1 MFFHKDKKNIQ
12 HKELRILKIDLI
24 NYFIC
29 LNKAQAKYYK
39 EECEKFGYD
48 ILSIDKASQNNK
60 QSFDISLEE
69 DEDNFSNHDF
79 MEEKKKKEKKKLEVE
94 RNHNHHNNS
103 NKNHKY
109 TSIEENKKL
118 KILYNKYK
126 KTDEFRKNNK
136 ISSKDLF
143 KALKPLY
150 NKIDSKKDKNN
161 ISEEFEIINEINEI
175 NNCLKEIK
183 RRIENLSL
191 TQIIEINNKFGTNN
205 EDGKINI
212 ELNKLSQEQ
221 LKILK
226 NIIEEYEKINA
237 FDLNFI
243 NYKEEMINR
252 PSDDVQVNIINN
264 IDIHL
269 SNDISDISD
278 SDDDDES
285 SLSNESQNNKKTYNF
300 MGIDNEQN
308 LNNDFK
314 NENKLDGNNNLNHDK
329 NFDNDN
335 L

>member
-1 MFFHKDKKNIQ
+1 MFFHKDEKNIQ

-48 ILSIDKASQNNK
+48 ILTIDKASQNIK

-69 DEDNFSNHDF
+69 DEDNFSNHYF
-79 MEEKKKKEKKKLEVE
+79 MEEKKKKEKKKSEVE
-94 RNHNHHNNS
+94 RNYNNHNNC

-109 TSIEENKKL
+109 ISIEENKKL
-118 KILYNKYK
+118 NILYNQYK
-126 KTDEFRKNNK
+126 KTDEFLKNNK
-136 ISSKDLF
+136 ISGKDLF

-150 NKIDSKKDKNN
+150 NKRDSKKEKNN
-161 ISEEFEIINEINEI
+161 ISEFEIINERNEI
-175 NNCLKEIK
+175 NNFLKEIK

-191 TQIIEINNKFGTNN
+191 SQIKEINKKFGTNN

-226 NIIEEYEKINA
+226 NNIEEYEKINS

-243 NYKEEMINR
+243 NYKEEMINK
-252 PSDDVQVNIINN
+252 PSNDDQVNIINN

-285 SLSNESQNNKKTYNF
+285 SLSNESQNNKKKYNF
-300 MGIDNEQN
+300 MGIDKEQN

-314 NENKLDGNNNLNHDK
+314 NENKIDGNNDLK
-329 NFDNDN
+329 QAQNFDNDN